1 MKKKVF
7 LKGPLLSQS
16 GYGHHART
24 VLRALR
30 TRPDLFDIYTQAI
43 SWGQT
48 GWQWEDTEERKWLDS
63 NLQSTIFYLSQGGQ
77 FDMSLQVTIPN
88 EWEKLA
94 PINIGVTAGIET
106 TKVSPQ
112 WIEKSFLMDKIL
124 TISEHSK
131 WSYENTKYEAENSM
145 TKELIEA
152 SCQTPIEVIHYPV
165 MQHEPAK
172 LDLELT
178 TDFNFLCVAQWSPR
192 KNVQQLVRSY
202 VEKFKDNENVGLVL
216 KMNLAKNSLIDRLHV
231 VNKVRNFLHD
241 LPERKC
247 KIYVLHGYMTDE
259 EMSGLYNH
267 PKIKALVT
275 TTHGEGFGLPIFESA
290 YYGLPVIAT
299 DWSGHLDFLYQP
311 KKDKKG
317 KLKNKPMFSRVS
329 YTLQNIDSSIVWEGV
344 LQADSKWAIPE
355 DGSLKL
361 AMGDLHDDYG
371 RFKKRALELKK
382 WVCKEFA
389 MEKQYEKYVSS
400 ISEFVGDIS
409 IEEEVE
415 VFS

>member
-1 MKKKVF
+1 MIF
-7 LKGPLLSQS
+7 TLKQYHGARQDGSGKIQKRES
-16 GYGHHART
+16 GY
-24 VLRALR
+24 
-30 TRPDLFDIYTQAI
+30 I
-43 SWGQT
+43 
-48 GWQWEDTEERKWLDS
+48 
-63 NLQSTIFYLSQGGQ
+63 SQGGQ

-152 SCQTPIEVIHYPV
+152 SCQTPIEVVHYPV

-192 KNVQQLVRSY
+192 KNVQQLVKCY
-202 VEKFKDNENVGLVL
+202 VEQVKDNENVGLVL

-231 VNKVRNFLHD
+231 VNKVQNFLHD

-247 KIYVLHGYMTDE
+247 KIYVLHGYMTDK

-290 YYGLPVIAT
+290 YYGLPVIAP
-299 DWSGHLDFLYQP
+299 DWSGHLDFLYEP

-317 KLKNKPMFSRVS
+317 KVKNKPMFSRVS
-329 YTLQNIDSSIVWEGV
+329 YTLQNIDPSTVWEGV
-344 LQADSKWAIPE
+344 LQADSKWAVPE
-355 DGSLKL
+355 DGSIKI
-361 AMGDLHDDYG
+361 AMRDLYEDHG
-371 RFKKRALELKK
+371 RFKKRATELKK

>member
-1 MKKKVF
+1 
-7 LKGPLLSQS
+7 
-16 GYGHHART
+16 
-24 VLRALR
+24 
-30 TRPDLFDIYTQAI
+30 
-43 SWGQT
+43 
-48 GWQWEDTEERKWLDS
+48 
-63 NLQSTIFYLSQGGQ
+63 
-77 FDMSLQVTIPN
+77 
-88 EWEKLA
+88 
-94 PINIGVTAGIET
+94 
-106 TKVSPQ
+106 
-112 WIEKSFLMDKIL
+112 
-124 TISEHSK
+124 
-131 WSYENTKYEAENSM
+131 
-145 TKELIEA
+145 LIEA
-152 SCQTPIEVIHYPV
+152 SCQTPIEVVHYPV

-192 KNVQQLVRSY
+192 KNVQQLVKCY
-202 VEKFKDNENVGLVL
+202 VEQFKDNENVGLVL

-231 VNKVRNFLHD
+231 VNKVQNFLHD

-247 KIYVLHGYMTDE
+247 KIYVLHGYMTDK

-290 YYGLPVIAT
+290 YYGLPVIAP
-299 DWSGHLDFLYQP
+299 DWSGHLDFLYEP

-317 KLKNKPMFSRVS
+317 KVKNKPMFSRVS
-329 YTLQNIDSSIVWEGV
+329 YTLQNIDPSTVWEGV
-344 LQADSKWAIPE
+344 LQADSKWAVPE
-355 DGSLKL
+355 DGSIKI
-361 AMGDLHDDYG
+361 AMRDLYEDHG
-371 RFKKRALELKK
+371 RFKKRATELKK